1 MEDLTRLEEI
11 VLVAVLKLKDN
22 AYGVTIRSQLSE
34 TLGRIFP
41 YGTLYSTLDT
51 LFKKGYV
58 LRQNSEPMPVRG
70 GRSKTFYR
78 ITKNGIAALNAAF
91 ELHRVLWD
99 ESLVL
104 ALGKG

>member
-1 MEDLTRLEEI
+1 MDDLTRLEEI
-11 VLVAVLKLKDN
+11 VLVAVFKLKDN
-22 AYGVTIRSQLSE
+22 AYGVTIRSQLSD

-41 YGTLYSTLDT
+41 YGTLYSTLDA

-58 LRQNSEPMPVRG
+58 IRRNSEPTPVRG
-70 GRSKTFYR
+70 GRSKTYYL
-78 ITKNGIAALNAAF
+78 ITSKGIDALNAAL

-104 ALGKG
+104 AIGKG